1 MSRYAMENSHRQ
13 LVRPYDPAIVN
24 IANYVASRP
33 DFGKDAFDTARWCLL
48 DSLGCGLLAL
58 QYPACTKLLGPV
70 VPGATLNN
78 GARVPGTNW
87 QLEPVKA
94 AFNIGCA
101 IRWLDFN
108 DTWLAAEWGHPSD
121 NFGAIL
127 ALTDYLD
134 RNPDNTWQPNREWTI
149 RDVLNSAIKAYEI
162 QGILAL
168 ENAFNRVG
176 LDHVLLVR
184 VASTAVACWLLGG
197 TQDQIAAAVSQA
209 WLDGGAL
216 RTYRHA
222 PNTGSRKSWAAG
234 DATQRAVQLALW
246 TMSGELGYATALT
259 APKWGF
265 QDVIMDGKPVVLS
278 RPLDDYVMSN
288 ILFKVSYP
296 AEFHAQT
303 AAEAAIALHPQVI
316 NRLDAIQ
323 EIRIHT
329 QESAVRIIDKK
340 GPLANPADRDHC
352 LQYIV
357 AAALL
362 HGDLTSEHY
371 QDQAA
376 ADRRI
381 DQLRGKMVVLED
393 PRYTRDYLDPGL
405 RSIANRIQILFE
417 DGSASDAIEVEFPL
431 GHRRRRS
438 EAIDPL
444 KSKFRQNAG
453 TCFTPARV
461 DALLQL
467 MIDEPTFPE
476 MRVSQFMDQ
485 LVEPRKT

>member
-1 MSRYAMENSHRQ
+1 MEIPHLQ
-13 LVRPYDPAIVN
+13 PARPYDAVISN
-24 IANYVASRP
+24 IADYVTRQH
-33 DFGKDAFDTARWCLL
+33 DFDVEAYDTARWCLL

-58 QYPACTKLLGPV
+58 QYSACTKLMGPV
-70 VPGATLNN
+70 VPGAVLAH
-78 GARVPGTNW
+78 GARVPGTQW

-94 AFNIGCA
+94 AFNIACA
-101 IRWLDFN
+101 MRWLDFN

-134 RNPDNTWQPNREWTI
+134 RNPDNAWQPNRPWKI
-149 RDVLNSAIKAYEI
+149 RDVLSFAIKAYEI
-162 QGILAL
+162 QGVLAL
-168 ENAFNRVG
+168 ENSFNRVG

-184 VASTAVACWLLGG
+184 VASTAVACGILGG
-197 TQDQIAAAVSQA
+197 NQDQIAAAVSQA

-246 TMSGELGYATALT
+246 TMTGEPGYATALT
-259 APKWGF
+259 APQWGV
-265 QDVIMDGKPVVLS
+265 QDVLLDGKAITLG
-278 RPLDDYVMSN
+278 RPLDNYVMSN

-303 AAEAAIALHPQVI
+303 AAEAAIVLHPQVI
-316 NRLDAIQ
+316 ERVEEIQ

-329 QESAVRIIDKK
+329 QESAVRIIDKR
-340 GPLANPADRDHC
+340 GPLSNPADRDHC

-362 HGDLTSEHY
+362 HGDLTAEHY
-371 QDQAA
+371 QDTAA
-376 ADRRI
+376 ADPRI
-381 DQLRGKMVVLED
+381 DRLRARMVVTED

-405 RSIANRIQILFE
+405 RSIANRIQVLFD
-417 DGSASDAIEVEFPL
+417 DGSSSAVIEVEFPL

-438 EAIDPL
+438 ESRVPL
-444 KSKFRQNAG
+444 ETKFLHNAG
-453 TCFTPARV
+453 TCFASARV
-461 DALLQL
+461 AALLRL
-467 MIDEPTFPE
+467 MVEDPSFME

-485 LVEPRKT
+485 CAAGL